1 MKMRSFQVCQCS
13 APLQAN
19 DAEIPK
25 PQGTEVLLK
34 MLAAGVCHSDLH
46 IWDGYYEL
54 GGGKKLML
62 ADRGI
67 KLPLTMGHENVGE
80 VVEIGPDVKG
90 VKVGD
95 VRLVNPWI
103 GCGECKVCQRGDE
116 NLCLKPSNLGVFSD
130 GGYATHLLIKS
141 PRHLFDIGGLT
152 PEQAAPLACSGV
164 TAFSALKKIDPATL
178 KEEAV
183 VVIGAGGV
191 GLMGVTL
198 AKKMGAERVII
209 VDIDAGKREA
219 GVKAGATAAV
229 DGSAPDAVAQLQ
241 KAAGGGVWSVI
252 DFVGSSQTVK
262 LAVDSIIK
270 GGTVIVVGLFGGDV
284 TVPTP
289 YLPMRAMTL
298 RGSYVGSQTDM
309 AELLDLVKRT
319 GMPPV
324 PIRTRPLADVN
335 ETLNDL
341 RAGKIV
347 GRVVLTPA
355 A

>member
-1 MKMRSFQVCQCS
+1 M
-13 APLQAN
+13 
-19 DAEIPK
+19 
-25 PQGTEVLLK
+25 
-34 MLAAGVCHSDLH
+34 
-46 IWDGYYEL
+46 
-54 GGGKKLML
+54 
-62 ADRGI
+62 
-67 KLPLTMGHENVGE
+67 
-80 VVEIGPDVKG
+80 
-90 VKVGD
+90 
-95 VRLVNPWI
+95 
-103 GCGECKVCQRGDE
+103 GCGECKVCRRGDE
-116 NLCLKPSNLGVFSD
+116 NLCLKSRNLGVFSN
-130 GGYATHLLIKS
+130 GGYSTHLLAPH
-141 PRHLFDIGGLT
+141 PRHLFDIGDLT

-178 KEEAV
+178 KEEAIV
-183 VVIGAGGV
+183 IIGAGGV

-198 AKKMGAERVII
+198 AKKMGAQKIII
-209 VDIDAGKREA
+209 VDIDPGKRDA
-219 GVKAGATAAV
+219 GMKAGASAAI
-229 DGSAPDAVAQLQ
+229 DGGAADAVQQ
-241 KAAGGGVWSVI
+241 IQAATGGGAWSVI
-252 DFVGSSQTVK
+252 DFVGSSATVK

-298 RGSYVGSQTDM
+298 RGSYVGSQTDI

-324 PIRTRPLADVN
+324 PIRTRRLEDVN